1 MWVPSLKLLALRG
14 QGCCSMGKDPGSYSH
29 KGLEAAKDL
38 GAEKEALPRLAGTGA
53 WNLLSLPVLTLRLQ
67 RHRTQSERTLDPSPL
82 VPVSDPCKPPS
93 SRPLVHTCKSC
104 LRPRRE
110 A

>member
-53 WNLLSLPVLTLRLQ
+53 WNLLSLPVVTLRLQ
-67 RHRTQSERTLDPSPL
+67 ELPEAQEGG
-82 VPVSDPCKPPS
+82 VK
-93 SRPLVHTCKSC
+93 LVH
-104 LRPRRE
+104 RAIGE
-110 A
+110 